1 MVALIPASAAEPPIS
16 GAKYGMAIIAAT
28 LTICFMALLIS
39 DLL

>member
-1 MVALIPASAAEPPIS
+1 MVALTPASAAEPAII

-28 LTICFMALLIS
+28 LTIVFKPLLIF

>member
-1 MVALIPASAAEPPIS
+1 MVPATPASAVEPAII

-28 LTICFMALLIS
+28 LTIVFKPLLIF